1 MKSKRTICLEE
12 RCCLH
17 NPLRRSFRRSR
28 QERTPRLVHR
38 KAREP
43 NKGLTTAQV
52 CGNHFF
58 RLQKRRSS
66 CYSRIVRP
74 CPPLSWQQRRTNG
87 SSLRQLS
94 WAPAFSVTSWAV
106 THSSQRER
114 AAIVDFLSALYPY
127 ALTQTLVQSSGTSGN
142 SERGREA
149 FGAFHPTTRMKHW
162 GRPVTEPRRKQAASD
177 AAGKR
182 NTLYLRMKGTE
193 MRSLKMSW
201 SLCDGRL
208 TAKWSEQTNE
218 PPLTSPLR
226 ETPCS
231 AKWPTSIT
239 GDGVRSRT
247 SVLVRPCPAGTLF
260 NKAL

>member
-1 MKSKRTICLEE
+1 VVLPLAKLRVRICLEE

-17 NPLRRSFRRSR
+17 NPLLRSFRRSR

-94 WAPAFSVTSWAV
+94 CTPAFSVTSWAV

-149 FGAFHPTTRMKHW
+149 FGAFHPTTRVKHW
-162 GRPVTEPRRKQAASD
+162 RRTVTEPRRKASGFGRRRQAKHA
-177 AAGKR
+177 
-182 NTLYLRMKGTE
+182 LF
-193 MRSLKMSW
+193 
-201 SLCDGRL
+201 
-208 TAKWSEQTNE
+208 TNE
-218 PPLTSPLR
+218 RNRNEISKDVLEPLR
-226 ETPCS
+226 
-231 AKWPTSIT
+231 WPA
-239 GDGVRSRT
+239 DRQVER
-247 SVLVRPCPAGTLF
+247 ADQ
-260 NKAL
+260 